1 MQPKIMIDSRRAF
14 NDIVESRLLY
24 RGAKR
29 NDLSKKTSR
38 ISFGKVPLIRFS
50 IYEDHPDLT
59 AVFTTRLGGVSEDI
73 YSSMNLSFH
82 RGDDPEAVREN
93 YRRLGAALDIDETR
107 MVFSDQVHQTAI
119 RVVTKN
125 DCGKGI
131 TRKSDITETDGLMTD
146 VPGIPLVTFFAD
158 CVPLYIYDPKRP
170 AIALLHSGWKGTV
183 SDIGGEGVRKMRETY
198 GSDPA
203 NLLCAIGPSICVS
216 CYEVSEDVAER
227 FASRYTEDE
236 LQTILSAKGEGK
248 YMLDL
253 HEAVKANFL
262 RAGVSPE
269 HILMPDLCTCCNP
282 EFLFSHRASHGK
294 RGNLAAVM
302 MLHEKA

>member
-1 MQPKIMIDSRRAF
+1 MQPKIMINSREAF
-14 NDIVESRLLY
+14 NDMIESRLLY
-24 RGAKR
+24 RGMKR
-29 NDLSKKTSR
+29 NELSEKTSR
-38 ISFGKVPLIRFS
+38 ITYGKVPLIRFS
-50 IYEDHPDLT
+50 IFEDHPELT
-59 AVFTTRLGGVSEDI
+59 AAFTTRLGGVSKDI

-93 YRRLGAALDIDETR
+93 YRRLGAALHIDESR

-119 RVVTKN
+119 RVVTEE

-131 TRKSDITETDGLMTD
+131 TKDSDITETDGLMTD

-203 NLLCAIGPSICVS
+203 ELLCAIGPSICVS

-294 RGNLAAVM
+294 RGNLAAIM